1 MTVQPNLEA
10 PHCITMIGFIC
21 AGKTEVCLKHPLLST
36 IERADVDSF
45 IFDAVKE
52 DEFPSYKLATRNHLD
67 SVIFKR
73 AFWDLLG
80 FVKVDNDSVIIDRL
94 NIHRNSR
101 KKVLAFFPD
110 HKHIAINIH
119 AKLSVCK
126 SRYFKLER
134 EHEANGEHHLRRGF
148 SSKVFNQIGKS
159 LHKVELAEGFASII
173 HINQNGKLMYIE
185 GERSDFVRSIVEGLN

>member
-1 MTVQPNLEA
+1 MTIQATTEA

-21 AGKTEVCLKHPLLST
+21 AGKTEVCLKHPVLAD

-52 DEFPSYKLATRNHLD
+52 KEFPSYKLATRNHQD
-67 SVIFKR
+67 NVNFKR

-80 FVKVDNDSVIIDRL
+80 YVKEDNDSVIVDRL

-101 KKVLAFFPD
+101 KKILSFFPD

-126 SRYFKLER
+126 TRYFNLDR
-134 EHEANGEHHLRRGF
+134 EHDANGDHHLRRGI

-159 LHKVELAEGFASII
+159 LHKVEMSEGFSSII
-173 HINQNGKLMYIE
+173 HLNQFGKLMYVE
-185 GERSDFVRSIVEGLN
+185 GEESEFVRSIIDGLN